1 MVEIL
6 DQAALHSVMAEL
18 PHWEVRNG
26 ALARSVQ
33 APTFAAG
40 IRLVTAVA
48 DAAEEANHHP
58 DIEIRW
64 TTVTFRL
71 WTHVA
76 GGITKYDVALATTID
91 DLIDEVLPP

>member
-6 DQAALHSVMAEL
+6 DNAALHAVMAER

-26 ALARSVQ
+26 ALTRSVQ
-33 APTFAAG
+33 APSYAAA
-40 IRLVTAVA
+40 IRLVNAVA
-48 DAAEEANHHP
+48 DAAEKANHHP

-76 GGITKYDVALATTID
+76 GGITEYDVALATTID
-91 DLIDEVLPP
+91 DLIDEVLPR